1 MSMTMMTMTGK
12 VRMTMKTNI
21 NLTIDWE
28 QALKWFVITTF
39 IACLILFCAKTFDL
53 NITQDRFEDGSAKVT
68 VTYCVPS
75 QPCMDE

>member
-1 MSMTMMTMTGK
+1 
-12 VRMTMKTNI
+12 VKTNI

-28 QALKWFVITTF
+28 RALKWLFITTLVVN
-39 IACLILFCAKTFDL
+39 LIVLYANIFDL